1 MPDALETLIQ
11 NTFPNVT
18 ISFDPDTPG
27 AITVSY
33 EKTEGNRYRI
43 TSFIINGTEM
53 APVILDVTERE
64 VLSFREWSDFV
75 KKITPEYLNLPFML
89 RPRSESSSQSE
100 SLPPTPIRRVIGS
113 AGNGMIDSGWAD
125 GFEAS
130 AAEVQTQILEK
141 HLNNL
146 NGD

>member
-18 ISFDPDTPG
+18 ISFEPGTPG

-33 EKTEGNRYRI
+33 EKNKNRYKI

-75 KKITPEYLNLPFML
+75 TKITPEYLNLPFTL
-89 RPRSESSSQSE
+89 RPRSEPLPRSE
-100 SLPPTPIRRVIGS
+100 SLPPTPIRRVMGS
-113 AGNGMIDSGWAD
+113 SGTGMMDLAWAD
-125 GFEAS
+125 GFETS
-130 AAEVQTQILEK
+130 AAEVQKEILEK